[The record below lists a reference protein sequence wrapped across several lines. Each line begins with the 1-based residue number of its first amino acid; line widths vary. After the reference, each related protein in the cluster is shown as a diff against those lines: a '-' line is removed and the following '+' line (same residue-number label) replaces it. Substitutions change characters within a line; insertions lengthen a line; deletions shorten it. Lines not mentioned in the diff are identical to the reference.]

1 MAEMKKSLLAM
12 TALSVFSGVTSAQSS
27 ITIYGVV
34 DIGYFNEKAKS
45 AGNNA
50 SSQANASA
58 IIYSAQ
64 QISRLGFKGTEDL
77 GGGLVAFFYC

>member
-1 MAEMKKSLLAM
+1 MKKSLFALA
-12 TALSVFSGVTSAQSS
+12 ALSTFSGALSAQSNL
-27 ITIYGVV
+27 TIYGVV

-58 IIYSAQ
+58 IVYSAQ
-64 QISRLGFKGTEDL
+64 QISRLGFKGTT
-77 GGGLVAFFYC
+77 F